1 MEEEHDG
8 RARRGLRSDLE
19 IQEVAVRRSD
29 PERLERQ
36 SRLGPEELPGDGL
49 GVAPA
54 EPRRRREGRRPET
67 GVRPGSCVRRG
78 FGDPHGRVLVRG
90 GGVPDNRGAAARRN
104 PSPRRR
110 LTVSPRLSPPI
121 LPILALLAGSGCAG
135 GMAGDSIPV
144 PVPPLPPPDGLLG
157 SAALQ
162 EVVDLQV
169 AREGEALGELLGSPD
184 PRVRARAAFA
194 LASVQ
199 DAAALEAL
207 AGLLADPSPEVRAN
221 AAFALGQLP
230 LADGGT
236 GLLEAL
242 AGEEEAPVRLRLIEA
257 LGKRG
262 GLEAV
267 GALARGPAR
276 PGEEEART
284 LAVSRAAL
292 REVRPPGVLEYLAE
306 RLTHPDPEV
315 RYRSAY
321 YFGRAAS
328 VSAWAGFVPGIRAA
342 LDGSAPG
349 DPAAMY
355 LVQALGR
362 LGDVEADAA
371 RIARWMVAATDW
383 RTRVNAA
390 SSVMSPRWL
399 ASAPVQDGLLA
410 ALADPS
416 GHVRAVAAESAA
428 LLAWSSEDWL
438 DRAADRVAGEPAH
451 WRSQIPFAPP
461 LVGQGRAAVVLD
473 WVRRMADF
481 HPVAARL
488 GIESLGGVPPGDVMD
503 LLLELAEHPEPEVRA
518 GATWAIGQRW
528 GRGAA
533 GEIPAERVFDLLVRR
548 LGDAENLPAL
558 RAARALAHPS
568 FAPLGSAGA
577 LEAAFRSRRP
587 AGDPNILVPI
597 LESMGDA
604 SITLLRAVAAGEDFS
619 LRAAAARAIERIT
632 GEQVP
637 IAGNGETGP
646 VPGVEWARLAELGR
660 EPRLRFETDRGV
672 IVVRLFTEQ
681 APLTVQTFVDQ
692 VLAGAH
698 DGTRFHRVVP
708 NFVVQGGD
716 VGVGDGS
723 GGTGTPI
730 RSEFTQIPFGRGVI
744 GMASEGKDTEESQYY
759 LTHSPQPHLEGGY
772 TAFGYIEEGAGTL
785 DLLQEGD
792 QVVGVTL
799 ED

>member
-1 MEEEHDG
+1 M
-8 RARRGLRSDLE
+8 S
-19 IQEVAVRRSD
+19 
-29 PERLERQ
+29 
-36 SRLGPEELPGDGL
+36 SRL
-49 GVAPA
+49 
-54 EPRRRREGRRPET
+54 
-67 GVRPGSCVRRG
+67 S
-78 FGDPHGRVLVRG
+78 
-90 GGVPDNRGAAARRN
+90 
-104 PSPRRR
+104 S
-110 LTVSPRLSPPI
+110 PI
-121 LPILALLAGSGCAG
+121 LPILALFVGSGCAV

-144 PVPPLPPPDGLLG
+144 PVPSLPPSDGLLG
-157 SAALQ
+157 SAVLQ
-162 EVVDLQV
+162 EVVELQV
-169 AREGEALGELLGSPD
+169 ARDGAALGELLASPD
-184 PRVRARAAFA
+184 PLVRARAAVA

-199 DAAALEAL
+199 DATALEAL
-207 AGLLADPSPEVRAN
+207 SGLLADPSPEVRAN

-230 LADGGT
+230 LPDGGA

-242 AGEEEAPVRLRLIEA
+242 SGEEDGSVRMRLIEA
-257 LGKRG
+257 LGIRG

-267 GALARGPAR
+267 GTLARGPAGL
-276 PGEEEART
+276 GEEADRT

-292 REVRPPGVLEYLAE
+292 REVRPPGVLEYLVE
-306 RLTHPDPEV
+306 RLTHPDPDV

-328 VSAWAGFVPGIRAA
+328 ASAWAGFVPGIRAA

-371 RIARWMVAATDW
+371 RIARWMVDATDW
-383 RTRVNAA
+383 RTRVNAV
-390 SSVMSPRWL
+390 SIVMSPRWL
-399 ASAPVQDGLLA
+399 ANPAVQDGLLA
-410 ALADPS
+410 ALADTS
-416 GHVRAVAAESAA
+416 GHVRVVAAESAA

-438 DRAADRVAGEPAH
+438 ERAAERVGGEPEH

-461 LVGQGRAAVVLD
+461 LIAQGHAAVVLD

-518 GATWAIGQRW
+518 GAVWAIGQRW

-548 LGDAENLPAL
+548 LGDAENFPAL
-558 RAARALAHPS
+558 RAAGALAHPG
-568 FAPLGSAGA
+568 FVPLGSAGV

-604 SITLLRAVAAGEDFS
+604 SITLLRAVAEREDFS

-637 IAGNGETGP
+637 IAGDGGMGP
-646 VPGVEWARLAELGR
+646 VPRVEWARLAGLGAA
-660 EPRLRFETDRGV
+660 PRLRFETDRGV
-672 IVVRLFTEQ
+672 IVIRLFTEQ

-723 GGTGTPI
+723 GGTGAPI
-730 RSEFTQIPFGRGVI
+730 RTEFTQIPFGRGVI

-792 QVVGVTL
+792 RVIGVTL
-799 ED
+799 EG